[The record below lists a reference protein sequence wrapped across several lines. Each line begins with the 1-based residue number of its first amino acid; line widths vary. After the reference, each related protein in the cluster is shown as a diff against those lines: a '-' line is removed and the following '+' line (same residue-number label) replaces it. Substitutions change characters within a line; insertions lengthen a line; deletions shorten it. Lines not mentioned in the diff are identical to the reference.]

1 LLFKGGVGA
10 LTLGASVW
18 LVGGLRDFRSDRGQ
32 PALAAPDTVLS
43 AADSLLQAGSTGAP
57 EPIGAETAS
66 SAAVKRRPRRPAPP
80 EAPTPVSVS
89 IDPHDPVRAGD
100 TITLAAVVLDGSNQP
115 LAEADVAWASR
126 EPELATVDSTTGKV
140 LAKASGT
147 ARIIAQSGPHS
158 ATLELTVLPAH
169 QPLPDTSG
177 YVPLDAEPSR
187 EETPLETAWVPPLL
201 PPSGPPPGDNR
212 AGPPTADPPVDR
224 RELESRI
231 RDGVSRCYDAV
242 RSKNLDRLASMY
254 HPETESDEDKLKR
267 LSRILRTEPWQATVG
282 KRVDGAR
289 ELEGRTAAAEFSFR
303 LTWRDAFGGRL
314 VSQPIFRAE
323 FARSDKGWTLSSCRI
338 VGSPKL

>member
-1 LLFKGGVGA
+1 
-10 LTLGASVW
+10 
-18 LVGGLRDFRSDRGQ
+18 
-32 PALAAPDTVLS
+32 
-43 AADSLLQAGSTGAP
+43 
-57 EPIGAETAS
+57 
-66 SAAVKRRPRRPAPP
+66 
-80 EAPTPVSVS
+80 
-89 IDPHDPVRAGD
+89 VRAGD

-158 ATLELTVLPAH
+158 ATLDLTVLPAY
-169 QPLPDTSG
+169 QSLPDTSG
-177 YVPLDAEPSR
+177 YAPLGAEPSR
-187 EETPLETAWVPPLL
+187 EETPQETARVTPIL
-201 PPSGPPPGDNR
+201 PPSGPAPVDGRPGR
-212 AGPPTADPPVDR
+212 PTADPPVDR

-231 RDGVSRCYDAV
+231 REGMGRCYDAV

-254 HPETESDEDKLKR
+254 HPETVADEDKLRR
-267 LSRILRTEPWQATVG
+267 LSRILRTEPWQAAVG
-282 KRVDGAR
+282 KRVDGVR

-323 FARSDKGWTLSSCRI
+323 FARNDEGWTLSSCRI